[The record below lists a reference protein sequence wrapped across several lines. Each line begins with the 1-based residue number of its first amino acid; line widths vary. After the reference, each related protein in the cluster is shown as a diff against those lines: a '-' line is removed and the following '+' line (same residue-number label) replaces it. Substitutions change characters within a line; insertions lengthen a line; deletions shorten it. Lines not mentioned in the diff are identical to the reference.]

1 MDEQQKW
8 KSIAEGV
15 GAVAL
20 VAICCAIYGCS
31 QDKKEQPKVME
42 YRQTTDPGAV
52 KKELVYLIRQPER
65 SPGKST
71 MYNPL
76 IRLRT

>member
-8 KSIAEGV
+8 KYVAAGV

-20 VAICCAIYGCS
+20 VAMCCAIYGCS

-52 KKELVYLIRQPER
+52 KKELGVSDQTARDY
-65 SPGKST
+65 PGNLSCT
-71 MYNPL
+71 
-76 IRLRT
+76 II